1 MADNGSGNPQFTHSL
16 SIRERKAICMP
27 TIHSR
32 PYIFV
37 NDLHERV
44 SSDVSHGSGLMLAS
58 LKDRM
63 EELEAKLRRN
73 SHERTRTIYT
83 LVEQLRS
90 DHQATALRAL
100 RHAHKIALEG
110 DALDYKEVMEGLIG
124 VSRGSNEEA
133 AQLALRTIH
142 TIHEGPNVAELLLAL
157 TSTDKQNVTQ
167 AVNQVATAA
176 KQGDAMDS
184 EDMVNA
190 LLRVMRTA
198 DHDTIIVALTAFSC
212 ISERLSGEG
221 DGSQSGQDFLTRK
234 EGLKMLVTMLEGE
247 DENVVL
253 QSLGVLQTVLEN
265 YDSSRATAKEVQ
277 ATAALAGVLDD
288 TRPPA
293 VLTLAAHSLF
303 FLIDNDEEE
312 QRKFEEYNGT
322 ALLERLQQ
330 THQNHPQVLTAAA
343 LCQQALAKSR
353 QQSDKKESA
362 QNGHSRILMPAMH
375 SRPFIFENDKSERV
389 SSDLGHGSSLVRNFL
404 NDRLSELTRQ
414 IQKKESEKM
423 ASITKLV
430 NQMESMNENIVLAA
444 VKQVHDISTHS
455 DALDCE
461 QIFQALTN
469 FTDRQT
475 ERCCIYSIM
484 YNSCICGTG
493 DASHYALLA
502 LSHISERMNWSSMN
516 DLKET
521 IEQLEKDMETVRAN
535 CGTNPTE

>member
-1 MADNGSGNPQFTHSL
+1 
-16 SIRERKAICMP
+16 MP

-133 AQLALRTIH
+133 AQLALRTMSLISARMNGNGSH

-362 QNGHSRILMPAMH
+362 QNGH
-375 SRPFIFENDKSERV
+375 
-389 SSDLGHGSSLVRNFL
+389 
-404 NDRLSELTRQ
+404 
-414 IQKKESEKM
+414 
-423 ASITKLV
+423 
-430 NQMESMNENIVLAA
+430 
-444 VKQVHDISTHS
+444 VK
-455 DALDCE
+455 
-461 QIFQALTN
+461 
-469 FTDRQT
+469 
-475 ERCCIYSIM
+475 
-484 YNSCICGTG
+484 
-493 DASHYALLA
+493 
-502 LSHISERMNWSSMN
+502 
-516 DLKET
+516 
-521 IEQLEKDMETVRAN
+521 
-535 CGTNPTE
+535 